1 MSGFGVDFGQKV
13 DLTASIRN
21 ILRNYPEGTAVL
33 KELVQNA
40 DDAGASTVVF
50 YLDHRTH
57 SSSKL
62 ADQALASF
70 QGPSLLVY
78 NNAIFTAEDF
88 QSIQRIGDSLKKSS
102 EDSRAKIGRF
112 GIGFNA
118 VYHWTDLPS
127 FVSSN
132 YLVMLDPQAR
142 FLPNV
147 NPSNP
152 GKMVDFVGN
161 PTIVSQF
168 PDQFKP
174 YEIEGLKWGKTF
186 NGTLFRLP
194 LRTADQAKTSLLS
207 KRALSLKE
215 AADLLEALKLEA
227 SAMLL
232 FLKSVTKIEIRE
244 LRDTPAGVAAG
255 AGTLLF
261 SCQATN
267 SSPELLRKR
276 CLVSDKPQLALAAS
290 NVDFAMPADYTLT
303 IECTAGASLPSSP
316 SSPAPSTA
324 AAPTVYTEHW
334 EVCNQL
340 GGRGANQIASHPDN
354 ALLRLI
360 PWAGVAACVRVLNA
374 DGTVHADPREQER
387 SASPSAGTGDASH
400 VMAARDGLAYC
411 FLPLPVRTGLPVMVN
426 GFFELSSNRRDVWQA
441 GADMTGDG
449 RTRALWN
456 IALMKELIAP
466 SYARLLV
473 RLRDALGYSAQY
485 QRLWPNIR
493 TTSAPWDEVVKSTLH
508 LSRHTKLL
516 KIATAADVVITSPPS
531 SPPSSPGRPA
541 AAKVAV
547 SSVMKTGTTS
557 TAAGAFS
564 EAGWISCEEAVL
576 LPPGFN
582 LEARDPAPSRKKTT
596 NLNAHAQEEALELA
610 AYLVRAQAPLVL
622 CSEALKTTLLETNTC
637 TYTASPSYTRR
648 TLRGTGAGSTG
659 GGVGSA
665 AKTAKPAAP
674 AVPTVEMC
682 KFLLKYCFSDLTFGS
697 GAALSPVTAQAL
709 DGLPLLPMSDNTVSA
724 LRIFSAA
731 QLTAIT
737 EVNSMGF
744 SLSQS
749 VCALNL
755 AQFNTAAAC
764 DLLATEPGRIHAAM
778 ADHANSIH
786 LLLDGPQLEVFHKAA
801 PVLLNK
807 HHIAPNE
814 IDILSHAAVAKCSNV
829 RTFHPQFV
837 PDLLRFILP
846 GPCFE
851 GPCTTRAALGDAVF
865 DAAVAF
871 LKVFWQYASTR
882 PEVVSAVKEG
892 ASVVPTKGL
901 QALFPL
907 SRLSNL
913 LVQTKADVSLQD
925 PLVEVLQLLGVQFV
939 DPAILPEV
947 SVVHYYHWCERLV
960 AILRL
965 LK

>member
-57 SSSKL
+57 SSAKL
-62 ADQALASF
+62 ADQALETF

-88 QSIQRIGDSLKKSS
+88 NSIQRIGDSLKKSS

-127 FVSSN
+127 FISSN

-152 GKMVDFVGN
+152 GKMVDFMTN
-161 PTIVSQF
+161 PAIVSQF

-174 YEIEGLKWGKTF
+174 YEIDGLKWNKSF

-194 LRTADQAKTSLLS
+194 LRTPEQAQTSLLS
-207 KRALSLKE
+207 KRALSVQD
-215 AADLLEALKLEA
+215 AAALLDALKLEA

-244 LRDTPAGVAAG
+244 WKDGPGVSAS
-255 AGTLLF
+255 TSNESRLLF
-261 SCQATN
+261 SCEATN
-267 SSPELLRKR
+267 STAETMRKR
-276 CLVSDKPQLALAAS
+276 CLVSDKPQLQLAAS
-290 NVDFAMPADYTLT
+290 SVDFALPADYTLT
-303 IECTAGASLPSSP
+303 VQCTATAVGADARAPPS
-316 SSPAPSTA
+316 
-324 AAPTVYTEHW
+324 VYTEQW
-334 EVCNQL
+334 EICNQL

-360 PWAGVAACVRVLNA
+360 PWAGVAACVSVTNA
-374 DGTVHADPREQER
+374 DGTIGTD
-387 SASPSAGTGDASH
+387 SPVS
-400 VMAARDGLAYC
+400 AARDGLAYC

-449 RTRALWN
+449 RTRAQWN

-485 QRLWPNIR
+485 QRLWPNLR
-493 TTSAPWDEVVKSTLH
+493 TTSAPWDEVVRATLQ
-508 LSRHTKLL
+508 LSRTSKLL
-516 KIATAADVVITSPPS
+516 KVATAADLQT
-531 SPPSSPGRPA
+531 GDF
-541 AAKVAV
+541 
-547 SSVMKTGTTS
+547 SVPS
-557 TAAGAFS
+557 TADVAATATGSKLGGAS
-564 EAGWISCEEAVL
+564 IASKLLGKGSITAPNNNNLAGWISCAEAVL
-576 LPPGFN
+576 LPLGYS
-582 LEARDPAPSRKKTT
+582 LDGGSGGSSVGGGSSADKKTAGSHV
-596 NLNAHAQEEALELA
+596 AHTTQGEVQELVT
-610 AYLVRAQAPLVL
+610 YLVRAQAPLVL
-622 CSEALKTTLLETNTC
+622 CAEALKITLLETGTC
-637 TYTASPSYTRR
+637 TETATPAFTRA
-648 TLRGTGAGSTG
+648 TLRGSGSG
-659 GGVGSA
+659 GSGGKQSA
-665 AKTAKPAAP
+665 
-674 AVPTVEMC
+674 AVPTPEMC
-682 KFLLKYCFSDLTFGS
+682 KYLLKYCFSDLTFGS
-697 GAALSPVTAQAL
+697 GSTLSSATAQAL
-709 DGLPLLPMSDNTVSA
+709 DGLPLLPMSDNTVST
-724 LRIFSAA
+724 LRIFSAS
-731 QLTAIT
+731 QLTAIA
-737 EVNSMGF
+737 EVNGMGF

-755 AQFNTAAAC
+755 TSFHTPNAC
-764 DLLATEPGRIHAAM
+764 DLLATEPERIHTAM
-778 ADHANSIH
+778 ADHAHSIH
-786 LLLDGPQLEVFHKAA
+786 LLLDEPQLQVFSKAA

-807 HHIAPNE
+807 QLIAPNE
-814 IDILSHAAVAKCSNV
+814 IDILSHAAVAKSSNI
-829 RTFHPQFV
+829 RSFQPQFI

-846 GPCFE
+846 APCFQGAKTLRSQVSE
-851 GPCTTRAALGDAVF
+851 GVF
-865 DAAVAF
+865 EEVVAF
-871 LKVFWQYASTR
+871 LKVFWHYAATR
-882 PEVVSAVKEG
+882 ADVIAAVKEG
-892 ASVVPTKGL
+892 CNLVPSHGL
-901 QALFPL
+901 GALFPL

-913 LVQTKADVSLQD
+913 LVQAKGDVALKDSLA
-925 PLVEVLQLLGVQFV
+925 EVLRLLGVEIV
-939 DPAILPEV
+939 DPLILHEV
-947 SVVHYYHWCERLV
+947 RVT
-960 AILRL
+960 L
-965 LK
+965 LFPRVC